1 MDNTFKYSSNVLKL
15 YLTFSDNHLKI
26 AGPNNSGGKPSYIYK
41 VTLVEHEE
49 LFEGLIDRTKESEET
64 EKKEVLE
71 DSSKIDFGKGSKS
84 DILKKLSELCGK
96 NSDFTGIVKV
106 HIAAP
111 TKASFILYV
120 LKGGIVGIES
130 IEDIKTYRGGNALKR
145 LVDVLSSPSFVGVVE
160 LMKTNEVEVTL
171 KLDVDPESRLNRPVK
186 YEEIALFIPMETKI
200 TYVEK
205 PVIELVGD
213 DIDIVVPEP
222 TKASVEETHIHGKDE
237 TAEIGRRM
245 ALTNNAL
252 IEDAEKIIELESTN
266 LDKILEALRIMSQS
280 DHPNEPLLARI
291 RSGEETEC
299 HILFING
306 SLIGAWC
313 DTFGLETYGHD
324 ALDNLK
330 GSDNL
335 NANIYKINPSKLK
348 DLLKINIEVG
358 TPSSE
363 NK

>member
-1 MDNTFKYSSNVLKL
+1 M
-15 YLTFSDNHLKI
+15 
-26 AGPNNSGGKPSYIYK
+26 
-41 VTLVEHEE
+41 EHEE
-49 LFEGLIDRTKESEET
+49 LFEGLVDRTKEST
-64 EKKEVLE
+64 RTGGGEVLE
-71 DSSKIDFGKGSKS
+71 KSSRIDFGRGSKS
-84 DILKKLSELCGK
+84 DILRKLSELCGK
-96 NSDFTGIVKV
+96 DSDFTGIVRV

-111 TKASFILYV
+111 TKASFILYI
-120 LKGGIVGIES
+120 LKGGIIGIES
-130 IEDIKTYRGGNALKR
+130 VEDIKTYRGGNALKR
-145 LVDVLSSPSFVGVVE
+145 FVDVLSSPSLVGVVE
-160 LMKTNEVEVTL
+160 LMKTSEVEVTL
-171 KLDVDPESRLNRPVK
+171 KLDVDPESRLDRPVR

-252 IEDAEKIIELESTN
+252 IEGAEKIIELESTN

-280 DHPNEPLLARI
+280 DYPNEPLLARI
-291 RSGEETEC
+291 YAGEETEC

-330 GSDNL
+330 GSSNL
-335 NANIYKINPSKLK
+335 NARICKISSSKLR

-358 TPSSE
+358 TPSS
-363 NK
+363 KDK